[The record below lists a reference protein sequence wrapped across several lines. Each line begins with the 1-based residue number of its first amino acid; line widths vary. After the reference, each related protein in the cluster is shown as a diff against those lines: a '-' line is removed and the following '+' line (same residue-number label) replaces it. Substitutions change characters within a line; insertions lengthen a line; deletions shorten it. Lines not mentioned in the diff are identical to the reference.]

1 MAKRHIENANWREL
15 SSEPW
20 GHRALGNH
28 VNHRMLTDD
37 PVNGGY
43 TGIIEVPRR
52 FDSRK
57 VLACTSEFQA
67 FILEGTLLF
76 DDIEMHPG
84 TFCYYPRNS
93 PHGRWR
99 SSESSRFLII
109 CDSKPS
115 FYEAK
120 TKIIAH
126 NSVRML
132 DSWKLNWVNPLD
144 VSDPSNE
151 YRQGI
156 MVKVLRT
163 NPETGAST
171 HLAGL
176 MPGWFANGLEKHP
189 IFEENYCLSGD
200 VNIAT
205 VDGAE
210 GYTMTEGSYLCRP
223 PGIPHGPISSKNG
236 NVNFCYT
243 PGKLGID
250 YQDIEDNDYLI
261 HDHLRNYP
269 WR

>member
-1 MAKRHIENANWREL
+1 MCIR
-15 SSEPW
+15 
-20 GHRALGNH
+20 
-28 VNHRMLTDD
+28 
-37 PVNGGY
+37 
-43 TGIIEVPRR
+43 
-52 FDSRK
+52 DS
-57 VLACTSEFQA
+57 
-67 FILEGTLLF
+67 
-76 DDIEMHPG
+76 
-84 TFCYYPRNS
+84 
-93 PHGRWR
+93 
-99 SSESSRFLII
+99 LII
-109 CDSKPS
+109 CDSKPT

-120 TKIIAH
+120 TKIVAH

-163 NPETGAST
+163 NPGTGAST